1 MKNKNFR
8 PIRLVMLLL
17 VLIHLLTLTCFA
29 SEANAFADVQTWTEG
44 SLAPVVR
51 EDTANS
57 MTITSSNAPGDWWKI
72 KLELPRSVEQGKTY
86 TTTFAFT
93 SNVTGPIKY
102 VVDGANYLSTNEYNV
117 KTGENTFTI
126 RFTAGADTYN
136 CLEMGGLGE
145 FKLTFTK
152 ISVTEEGK
160 QEEPGAHTHSYVNGK
175 CSCGKD
181 NGFAG
186 VQTWTEGSLT
196 PVVREDTEN
205 TMKITS
211 ANAAGDWWKVK
222 LELPRSVEE
231 GKIYEAKFVFT
242 SKVTGTIKYNV
253 DGASYEGSNEYN
265 VQAGKNTFTVRFTA
279 GADTYNCLELGG
291 LGEFQMTF
299 TDISLAEVTGGSTE
313 NPGTGEAD
321 QMILWTVLLS
331 VAGMAVCVLLSKKRN
346 IA

>member
-136 CLEMGGLGE
+136 CLE
-145 FKLTFTK
+145 
-152 ISVTEEGK
+152 
-160 QEEPGAHTHSYVNGK
+160 
-175 CSCGKD
+175 
-181 NGFAG
+181 
-186 VQTWTEGSLT
+186 
-196 PVVREDTEN
+196 
-205 TMKITS
+205 
-211 ANAAGDWWKVK
+211 
-222 LELPRSVEE
+222 
-231 GKIYEAKFVFT
+231 
-242 SKVTGTIKYNV
+242 
-253 DGASYEGSNEYN
+253 
-265 VQAGKNTFTVRFTA
+265 
-279 GADTYNCLELGG
+279 LGG